1 MNRSMILLGNVLVV
15 LGVIAL
21 GLAALDQVQSSQ
33 RPGSP
38 VYFTAYPP
46 ATDPQTSLARLMT
59 VPPPAAAAPEADEAP
74 SAEHAAPEVP
84 LELAMLEVAHELTV
98 PEASPERAVPE
109 ASFALATPEPSLALA
124 MPAAP
129 VERVMPEAP
138 LTLAMPEH
146 NALSEA
152 GEETAFEIALADE
165 PEWGM
170 AWLVASL
177 AEHEDPVVAAAP
189 PPAALDWSAES
200 AVDPDPAALTAQDA
214 PPAAEI
220 TVASAETAADTRAEE
235 PSIND
240 RTRRPPQRSSDVPSW
255 RRVFADDMAPER

>member
-15 LGVIAL
+15 FGVIAL

-33 RPGSP
+33 RPGSS

-46 ATDPQTSLARLMT
+46 ATDPQTSLARLVT
-59 VPPPAAAAPEADEAP
+59 APPPAAAAPEADEAP

-98 PEASPERAVPE
+98 PEASPERAMLE
-109 ASFALATPEPSLALA
+109 ASFALATPEPSFALA

-129 VERVMPEAP
+129 VERGMPEAS
-138 LTLAMPEH
+138 LALAMPEH
-146 NALSEA
+146 DALSEA
-152 GEETAFEIALADE
+152 GEETASEIALADE

-170 AWLVASL
+170 ARLVASL
-177 AEHEDPVVAAAP
+177 AEHEDPVVAEAP

-200 AVDPDPAALTAQDA
+200 AVDPDPAALAAQDA
-214 PPAAEI
+214 PLAEI
-220 TVASAETAADTRAEE
+220 AAASAETAADTRAEE
-235 PSIND
+235 PTSND
-240 RTRRPPQRSSDVPSW
+240 RTRRPPQRSSDIPSW